1 MQWKNNLL
9 NYKMLRRLL
18 LVVSLLACVFDA
30 NGKDI
35 HLNGFVKSR
44 YFNEQVAEFVYEPG
58 MKVHINAPSAKKF
71 DRAKP
76 TRVVLYALPNGNSTE
91 CTIGKLPSAGDDWHF
106 HIQHIGAQTR
116 YIRSAD
122 TSVNHVTV
130 YLEAPKKSWGA
141 WRKVHNTSE
150 MAAAN
155 DAKSTEDAVAA
166 GDAKSTDKA
175 VAAGDAKIKELVE
188 YILGLFAEYNPY
200 IELNSH
206 SGGGNFI
213 FGFLDACEQIPSYIK
228 GISFLDSNYNWDDV
242 RYGGKLASWL
252 AASAQ
257 NRLFVACYDDA
268 NALLDGKPFV
278 SRKGGTW
285 YRSNLMRKYLG
296 KSLKIKNNYALG
308 KSLKLKKQ
316 ETDSSIC
323 YSTPDSRIYI
333 YFQKNPL
340 HKIYHTVLVER
351 NGFIHSVLAG
361 AAIVAEGD
369 ASDNAGRYTVV
380 GAAADNSSVAGGS
393 AGYKFMGERA
403 YDEFR
408 QDSVLYPRIFPFM
421 PRRKSAEGFHKDNV
435 AGSGTLTGSGFA
447 EFADKMGSVER
458 DSLVYKEIV
467 SGNIPQYLRQPFI
480 IKDTLEDAQGVKH
493 EVELSV
499 TPDFLAVGSD
509 SDYMRIPMLPGTAQ
523 RLADRFGAVLPT
535 RKLSDLIHKHATIK
549 LVPHPMTPDATM
561 ITLAVFARHNAIL
574 DNSLVD
580 IGYNHRNSFSAYLSQ
595 LSGKLCDID
604 GNLLAG
610 HKKDIV
616 ITNRMA
622 GETGRLYIYGYHY
635 PSGKIIQPLTG
646 VHYDGYV
653 DYSHGVRLVC
663 DQVLVDGKRCSLKK
677 LLQDPVLYALFSD
690 EDGPMQVVGYPQ

>member
-1 MQWKNNLL
+1 MVICKSSQV
-9 NYKMLRRLL
+9 L
-18 LVVSLLACVFDA
+18 LVAALILGFVAKAEGCDGNLWGKTANLEGRDSGFKGNGIYLA
-30 NGKDI
+30 
-35 HLNGFVKSR
+35 GFVKSR

-58 MKVHINAPSAKKF
+58 MKVHINAPSGEEF
-71 DRAKP
+71 DKNRP
-76 TRVVLYALPNGNSTE
+76 TRIVLYALPNGNSTE
-91 CTIGKLPSAGDDWHF
+91 WTIGKLPAAGDDWHF

-130 YLEAPKKSWGA
+130 YLEAPKNSWGA

-150 MAAAN
+150 MA
-155 DAKSTEDAVAA
+155 
-166 GDAKSTDKA
+166 
-175 VAAGDAKIKELVE
+175 AAGDAKIKELVE
-188 YILGLFAEYNPY
+188 YILGLFVEYDPY

-213 FGFLDACEQIPSYIK
+213 FGFLDAGEQIPSYIK
-228 GISFLDSNYNWDDV
+228 AISFLDSNYNWDDE
-242 RYGGKLASWL
+242 RYGSKLASWL

-278 SRKGGTW
+278 SKKGGTW
-285 YRSNLMRKYLG
+285 YRSNLMRKYLNKNLKAG
-296 KSLKIKNNYALG
+296 KDDASGKNM
-308 KSLKLKKQ
+308 KLQKQ

-323 YSTPDSRIYI
+323 YSTPDSRVYI

-361 AAIVAEGD
+361 TA
-369 ASDNAGRYTVV
+369 
-380 GAAADNSSVAGGS
+380 AGGS

-403 YDEFR
+403 YDAFR
-408 QDSVLYPRIFPFM
+408 QDSVLYPRVFPFM
-421 PRRKSAEGFHKDNV
+421 PRGNSAFSARKYV
-435 AGSGTLTGSGFA
+435 AAGNCKTVADEIETGALTGSGFA
-447 EFADKMGSVER
+447 RFADEMGSVER

-467 SGNIPQYLRQPFI
+467 NGNIPQYLRQPFI
-480 IKDTLEDAQGVKH
+480 IKDTMEDALGVKH

-499 TPDFLAVGSD
+499 TPDYFAIGSD
-509 SDYMRIPMLPGTAQ
+509 GDYMRIPMLPGTAQ
-523 RLADRFGAVLPT
+523 RLADKFGAVLPT
-535 RKLSDLIHKHATIK
+535 RKISDLIHKHATIK

-574 DNSLVD
+574 DSAIVD
-580 IGYNHRNSFSAYLSQ
+580 RGYTHGNAFSVNLSRMANRSGGEVINN
-595 LSGKLCDID
+595 LSGKSCDLV

-616 ITNRMA
+616 ITNRMV

-635 PSGKIIQPLTG
+635 PNGKIIQPLTG

-663 DQVLVDGKRCSLKK
+663 NQVFVDGKRCSLRK
-677 LLQDPVLYALFSD
+677 LLQDPVMYTLFSD

>member
-1 MQWKNNLL
+1 MQRKNKSL
-9 NYKMLRRLL
+9 NYKTLRRLL
-18 LVVSLLACVFDA
+18 LVVSLLAYVFDA
-30 NGKDI
+30 NGKDV

-58 MKVHINAPSAKKF
+58 MKVHINAPSGEEF

-91 CTIGKLPSAGDDWHF
+91 WTIGKLPSAGDDWHF

-116 YIRSAD
+116 FIRSAD

-150 MAAAN
+150 MAAASG
-155 DAKSTEDAVAA
+155 AKATDDAVAA
-166 GDAKSTDKA
+166 S
-175 VAAGDAKIKELVE
+175 DAKIKELVE
-188 YILGLFAEYNPY
+188 YILGLFAGYNPY

-213 FGFLDACEQIPSYIK
+213 FGFMDACEQIPSYIK

-242 RYGGKLASWL
+242 RYGSKLASWL

-285 YRSNLMRKYLG
+285 YRSNLMRKYLN
-296 KSLKIKNNYALG
+296 KNLKINSNYALG

-333 YFQKNPL
+333 YFHKNPL

-361 AAIVAEGD
+361 TVAGTAAG
-369 ASDNAGRYTVV
+369 NG
-380 GAAADNSSVAGGS
+380 SSVIGGS
-393 AGYKFMGERA
+393 AVYKFMGERA
-403 YDEFR
+403 YDSFR
-408 QDSVLYPRIFPFM
+408 QDSVLYPRVFPFM

-458 DSLVYKEIV
+458 DSLVYTEIV

-480 IKDTLEDAQGVKH
+480 IKDTLADALGVKH

-580 IGYNHRNSFSAYLSQ
+580 IGYNHRNSFSADLSQ

-653 DYSHGVRLVC
+653 DYSHGVRLIC